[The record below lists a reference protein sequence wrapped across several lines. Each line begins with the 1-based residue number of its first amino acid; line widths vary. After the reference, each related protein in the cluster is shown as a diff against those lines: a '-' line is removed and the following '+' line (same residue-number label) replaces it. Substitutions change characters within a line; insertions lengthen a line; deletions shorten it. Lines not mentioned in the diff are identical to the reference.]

1 MEGEIPDYEWVDAGR
16 YWAEVRV
23 SLAFFQNGSRRFSL
37 GKHLVLCERS
47 GVEDAGQRANKQL
60 VTAD

>member
-23 SLAFFQNGSRRFSL
+23 SLAFFQNGSRHSL
-37 GKHLVLCERS
+37 SVKSLFYASE
-47 GVEDAGQRANKQL
+47 AG
-60 VTAD
+60 